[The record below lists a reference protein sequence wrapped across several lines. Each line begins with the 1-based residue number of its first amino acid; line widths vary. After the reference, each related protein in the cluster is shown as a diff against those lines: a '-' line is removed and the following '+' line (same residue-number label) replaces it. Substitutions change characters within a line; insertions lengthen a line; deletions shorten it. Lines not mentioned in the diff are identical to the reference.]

1 MYIVSEIQ
9 NEAFKNAYSI
19 NGIYVFLFFQAIEIK
34 KFLKTKYNIIDLH
47 ALKNFYKNI
56 LYDPILFDKS

>member
-9 NEAFKNAYSI
+9 NEAFKNAYGI

-34 KFLKTKYNIIDLH
+34 KIF
-47 ALKNFYKNI
+47 KNKI
-56 LYDPILFDKS
+56 Q

>member
-34 KFLKTKYNIIDLH
+34 KFLKTKY
-47 ALKNFYKNI
+47 KN
-56 LYDPILFDKS
+56 